1 MNIAILID
9 VCIFVLSFLKMGFR
23 PNTYKIVIKS
33 SSKSKGDRLGWVSIK
48 DAKKYKLSE
57 LLVEKQY
64 VEIKDSQ
71 KPLLVP

>member
-1 MNIAILID
+1 
-9 VCIFVLSFLKMGFR
+9 MGSR

-64 VEIKDSQ
+64 VEIKGYQ